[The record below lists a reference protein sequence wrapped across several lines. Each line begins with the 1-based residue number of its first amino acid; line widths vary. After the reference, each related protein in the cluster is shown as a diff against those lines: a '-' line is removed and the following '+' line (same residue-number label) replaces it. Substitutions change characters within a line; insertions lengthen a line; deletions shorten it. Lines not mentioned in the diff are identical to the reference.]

1 MLSIMYRYLHSQNI
15 HITSLCEAFTPL
27 GMAKRMIQFEL
38 NGEFLVCGKKN
49 RNKVMKNCNQ
59 MNLHMC

>member
-49 RNKVMKNCNQ
+49 
-59 MNLHMC
+59 